1 MENTNTIMRGIN
13 RQSVAFGIAI
23 AVFCVAAFIGWQKLQ
38 YGFNFI
44 DEGYHMT
51 EAWRLTAG
59 DDFFKDKFT
68 GALMSST
75 LINAVIFRAY
85 PDITLLGFRELQFVV
100 TIFSLLL
107 LSYALFYVNRD
118 YWYQPLIF
126 SFFAFTGLDP
136 LGMIKNLYYQTY
148 PHLFITLHLAVFIL
162 GLYQKSP
169 LFKKVFFI
177 LSGIFLWLISFSL
190 LHMSLII
197 ISPIALFIII
207 RRLNTEYIDFS
218 FKDLCLVLAPFIV
231 IWSVFLAIYNMAFIL
246 NVLYSLQLM
255 LSTPTHTAGGL
266 FSVNWE
272 ALKHIIISVLFLIAC
287 FFTFRFQKMVFRIAG
302 LIIVSL
308 SMYAVIETSFFGLIT
323 PYYYGWFSQ
332 PMWFI
337 ALLVAAYGFSIC
349 YVTYKIITKQA
360 LSAHEIIVIIL
371 LVPTIIM
378 AVSSSIF
385 SNLGIL
391 TILHSSIPAVAI
403 IACLLLSDVF
413 IGKRSY
419 LEKLVVLT
427 LILAPFYITT
437 SMHAWNF
444 TFFDVEPKKANA
456 RIYEGFGKGIR
467 TNDAFRSLYD
477 WIRVTSDRYTKKD
490 DYILSYVVS
499 PMVHMIAK
507 RRPALDDPFISFV
520 EIPQDYFIKAV
531 AFMKEHRREPKL
543 AFVFEA
549 QPGLTSI
556 PSRGAIEYAWFGD
569 QFRFPS
575 GDPLSLYVMQN
586 MTPVAS
592 FKLQDRIIARCFID
606 NSSALDIL
614 KKEYKQ
620 DSTNPELNTQLGI
633 IYAKRG
639 DLNQAALYYKKA
651 IAKSPAFIPALN
663 QLAAVYKKQGNSEAS
678 LDTYKKIITIEPGH
692 IDSYYNIACIYSGK
706 NRPEESVRWL
716 KKAIDRGFDNW
727 RLLQTDN
734 DLNNIRGTAYYKEVM
749 QNVSTGR

>member
-1 MENTNTIMRGIN
+1 MYGIN
-13 RQSVAFGIAI
+13 RQTVIFGIAI

-68 GALMSST
+68 GALRSST
-75 LINAVIFRAY
+75 LINAVIFRAC
-85 PDITLLGFRELQFVV
+85 PDITLLGFRELQFVL

-126 SFFAFTGLDP
+126 SVFAFTGLDP

-148 PHLFITLHLAVFIL
+148 PNLFITLHLAVFIL

-169 LFKKVFFI
+169 LLKTIFFI

-231 IWSVFLAIYNMAFIL
+231 IWSVFLAIYNMAFIR
-246 NVLYSLQLM
+246 NVLSSLQLM
-255 LSTPTHTAGGL
+255 LSSPLYAVGSH
-266 FSVNWE
+266 FSINWE
-272 ALKHIIISVLFLIAC
+272 ALKHIMIAVLFLIAC
-287 FFTFRFQKMVFRIAG
+287 FFTFRCRKMVFRIIG

-308 SMYAVIETSFFGLIT
+308 SMYAVIETSFFGLIA
-323 PYYYGWFSQ
+323 PYYNGWFSQ
-332 PMWFI
+332 PMWFS
-337 ALLVAAYGFSIC
+337 ALLVAAYGLSIC
-349 YVTYKIITKQA
+349 YVTYKIITKQTW
-360 LSAHEIIVIIL
+360 STHEIIVIIL

-378 AVSSSIF
+378 AVSSSFF
-385 SNLGIL
+385 SSLGIL
-391 TILHSSIPAVAI
+391 TVLHSSIPAVAI

-437 SMHAWNF
+437 SLHAWNF

-456 RIYEGFGKGIR
+456 TIDEGFGKGIR
-467 TNDAFRSLYD
+467 TNDVFKNLYD

-490 DYILSYVVS
+490 DYILSYVRS

-507 RRPALDDPFISFV
+507 RRPALDDPFIDFPDTDMPV
-520 EIPQDYFIKAV
+520 DYYVKAI
-531 AFMKEHRREPKL
+531 AFMKAHRREPKL

-549 QPGLTSI
+549 QPGLISI
-556 PSRGAIEYAWFGD
+556 PSRGAIEYAWFAD
-569 QFRFPS
+569 QFHFPS
-575 GDPLSLYVMQN
+575 SDPLSLYVTQN
-586 MTPVAS
+586 MTFITD
-592 FKLQDRIIARCFID
+592 FKLQDRIIVRCFID

-614 KKEYKQ
+614 KKEYEQ

-633 IYAKRG
+633 IYEKRG

-651 IAKSPAFIPALN
+651 IAKSPKFIQALN

-678 LDTYKKIITIEPGH
+678 LDTYKKIITIEPSH

-706 NRPEESVRWL
+706 NRAEESVRWL

-727 RLLQTDN
+727 KLLQTDS

-749 QNVSTGR
+749 RNVSTGR